1 MGQASEECSRGPGN
15 GKRLTASHMLPIY
28 MPNAVHGCRILD
40 VWVLRYTVPIAERHF
55 QMCYLFSSSASN
67 NAIGTDSGLLEK
79 PCRSIVFVFLPH
91 NKSIRVVRKSA
102 KFRSSDRI
110 YFKFFSQ
117 ASIKVIV
124 SLEESDHCVWSH
136 HYGSQNPTWLLR
148 EMAKIKKTF
157 WRPCLTGFLG
167 NVVLPPRQ

>member
-15 GKRLTASHMLPIY
+15 GKQLTASHMLSDH
-28 MPNAVHGCRILD
+28 MPNAVHGCRFLD
-40 VWVLRYTVPIAERHF
+40 VWVLGYTVPMAECHF

-79 PCRSIVFVFLPH
+79 PCRSVVFFFFYPTTNLL
-91 NKSIRVVRKSA
+91 VRKSA
-102 KFRSSDRI
+102 KFRSSDRM

-124 SLEESDHCVWSH
+124 LLEESDHCVWSH

-157 WRPCLTGFLG
+157 WRPCLSGFLG